1 MAVKKILLILGVL
14 LIVLGIAALIA
25 GRISYATQ
33 QDVVKVG
40 PMQATV
46 ETRRVITIPP
56 VLSGLVL
63 VSGILLVYLGWKKT

>member
-1 MAVKKILLILGVL
+1 MPKILLILGVL
-14 LIVLGIAALIA
+14 LIVLSVAALIA

-33 QDVVKVG
+33 QDVMKVG
-40 PMQATV
+40 TMQATV

-63 VSGILLVYLGWKKT
+63 AGGILLVYLGWKKT